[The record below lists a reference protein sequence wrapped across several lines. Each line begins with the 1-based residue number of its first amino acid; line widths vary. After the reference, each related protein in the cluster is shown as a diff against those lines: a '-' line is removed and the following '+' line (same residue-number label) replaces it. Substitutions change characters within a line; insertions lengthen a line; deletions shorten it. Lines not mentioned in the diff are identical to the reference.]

1 MNKLDIVQSFVGD
14 YDRVHSDDHDVN
26 LVYGNHEILMV
37 YVIFDFNHM
46 PTLKYVGGTTNY
58 NNHCCEI
65 FGPIP
70 AMTTSERSWKLFTSL
85 WCERPFLKHRIKLLA
100 LIISICVLH
109 TTLIMLHRYE
119 FAIETG

>member
-1 MNKLDIVQSFVGD
+1 MIYYKKIQLSKNWLAFKTTFLIPMISAIVTM
-14 YDRVHSDDHDVN
+14 
-26 LVYGNHEILMV
+26 ILMV

-58 NNHCCEI
+58 NNYCCEI